1 MKNSLKQNFKFKPK
15 KEQKKIE
22 FDNNIIKEK
31 NMLSKSTK
39 ENEIQITIDLS
50 SNNKKS
56 NKSNNQ
62 IKKQIPMNDK
72 KIKGMTKQN
81 SIKSSL
87 KKK

>member
-22 FDNNIIKEK
+22 FDNNITKEK
-31 NMLSKSTK
+31 NMLSKSSK

-72 KIKGMTKQN
+72 K
-81 SIKSSL
+81 L
-87 KKK
+87 KE